1 MPVRQNWI
9 EPAPNPTPPQGAPQ
23 MTRTLQHTGWIAL
36 GISIAMLGAAA
47 FASMAGGLH
56 VEAGGIHM
64 TLHTSAETGLKL
76 VFAAAK

>member
-1 MPVRQNWI
+1 
-9 EPAPNPTPPQGAPQ
+9 